1 MMKKKIVYLIA
12 GLMIAATMS
21 AAMVGCDS
29 GNETTSSQT
38 ASTTSKTESKTESK
52 AESTGATFTSS
63 DKSYS
68 FTVPEGFTETEVP
81 AGTIP
86 AGGTGVAFINAD
98 NVALISVSV
107 KGGSADMTG
116 LTKDTLEKQ
125 MQAQYPGAKISDY
138 TTEKKGKGNVFTY
151 KLDVPTNG
159 TSVGMVQSTYTDAD
173 RTINF
178 TINDANSLKTM
189 QSVMD
194 SLEIK

>member
-1 MMKKKIVYLIA
+1 MMKKKIVYLFA

-116 LTKDTLEKQ
+116 LTKDVLEKQ

-138 TTEKKGKGNVFTY
+138 TTRKRAKATY
-151 KLDVPTNG
+151 LPISWMYPPTALLLAWCKALIPMQTAPL
-159 TSVGMVQSTYTDAD
+159 TSPSM
-173 RTINF
+173 
-178 TINDANSLKTM
+178 M
-189 QSVMD
+189 QTV
-194 SLEIK
+194 